1 MQELCNFSALEV
13 AANAVLFENG
23 QIVAQGIDT
32 SEFEIGPFA
41 IKEGCQ
47 ISCTSECRLS
57 ANDNPQ
63 APDAPEDLR
72 TYAGPGFLN
81 CTDGYCET
89 ADATRC
95 NNLEDF
101 RGIIITYED
110 GKATASDIDSATAPV
125 RIEDG
130 CLVDCSDK
138 CTFDGEVTISF

>member
-1 MQELCNFSALEV
+1 MQELCNFQALSA

-23 QIVAQGIDT
+23 QIVVQGIDT
-32 SEFEIGPFA
+32 TGVDNGPFE

-57 ANDNPQ
+57 ANNSPQ
-63 APDAPEDLR
+63 APDAPENLR
-72 TYAGPGFLN
+72 TYAGPGLLS
-81 CTDGYCET
+81 CSDGYCET
-89 ADATRC
+89 KNATSC

-110 GKATASDIDSATAPV
+110 GKATASDIESAAAPV

>member
-1 MQELCNFSALEV
+1 MQDLCNFPALEA

-23 QIVAQGIDT
+23 QIVVQEIDT
-32 SEFEIGPFA
+32 SEIENGPFA
-41 IKEGCQ
+41 IKAGCQ

-57 ANDNPQ
+57 PDDPQ

-81 CTDGYCET
+81 CTNGYCE
-89 ADATRC
+89 AANATSC
-95 NNLEDF
+95 NNLEGF
-101 RGIIITYED
+101 GGIIITYED
-110 GKATASDIDSATAPV
+110 GKATASDIESAAAPV